1 MLQWYGWFVQDASGS
16 LTSRVP
22 TSVSFPSLEDNMN
35 VDEVNMVRTES
46 GPLSKHST
54 GDSNE
59 PRLATNAVS
68 VGEWVCGSTR
78 H

>member
-1 MLQWYGWFVQDASGS
+1 
-16 LTSRVP
+16 
-22 TSVSFPSLEDNMN
+22 MN